1 MKVPESLPIPRITMR
16 RVGEEILEQFNLE
29 KGFGYTIKVL
39 FLTPG
44 AAIQEYLFEERRRMM
59 RPLPLVLLLT
69 AVATFLSFHL
79 LPLDAGLSKPV
90 AQSVQSSGLPQEMV
104 PLLELLQKMG
114 KQYFNLI
121 LMSSIPFMAF
131 TSFWLFRKSS
141 LYYAEHVVINMY
153 LFSAQT
159 LLLILFLPVISIMP
173 MIALFTLCIT
183 LIYFSYA
190 FKLIF
195 QVSWRESISKTIL
208 FILVSQVV
216 QNLVVTLAALVIWG
230 FFL

>member
-1 MKVPESLPIPRITMR
+1 MKVPELLPIPRITLR

-29 KGFGYTIKVL
+29 KGFGYTIKML
-39 FLTPG
+39 FLVPG
-44 AAIQEYLFEERRRMM
+44 AAIQEYLFEDRQRMM

-69 AVATFLSFHL
+69 AIATFLSFHL

-90 AQSVQSSGLPQEMV
+90 AQSVQASGLPQGMV
-104 PLLELLQKMG
+104 PLLELLQKLG

-121 LMSSIPFMAF
+121 LMSSIPFMAL
-131 TSFWLFRKSS
+131 TSFWLFRKAN
-141 LYYAEHVVINMY
+141 LFYAEHLVVNMY

-159 LLLILFLPVISIMP
+159 LLLILFLPVIAIMP

-190 FKLIF
+190 FKHIF
-195 QVSWRESISKTIL
+195 QVSWKESISKTFL
-208 FILVSQVV
+208 FILVSQIV
-216 QNLVVTLAALVIWG
+216 QNMVVTIAALVIWI
-230 FFL
+230 FFF